1 MTPDPQPVA
10 AACAVHPDRV
20 ALRTCPRCGNYA
32 CDLCTEG
39 ERQEMCGPC
48 RQRLGLVDFPFA
60 RDRWSFDGLVGY
72 AWHVFKREWQTLV
85 LAALIYAGISLALSF
100 ASQMVLMVLVIPF
113 SDDPTVVG
121 GLTVGFTVL
130 STLVDT
136 AVQGWLALGFF
147 SLAFRA
153 LSGQPVELKA
163 VFTQH
168 RKVPKLLLQYLAVLV
183 VFGLAAGIPAVIII
197 GLLQWDQM
205 LVAGLITV
213 AVLAIPFTYVAL
225 GLSFMQ
231 AELAYDDDVG
241 PLEAIRR
248 SWVIVRGHRLWAFVG
263 GLVYAF
269 AMFVGLLA
277 CCVGLLATM
286 PFAHLV
292 FAGLYLALRNG
303 AEAPQAS
310 RHAQGPTLPGAL

>member
-39 ERQEMCGPC
+39 ERHEMCGPC
-48 RQRLGLVDFPFA
+48 RQRLGLVEFPFA

-72 AWHVFKREWQTLV
+72 GWHVFKREWQTLV
-85 LAALIYAGISLALSF
+85 LAALIFVGISLALSF
-100 ASQMVLMVLVIPF
+100 ASQMGSMLLTLTL
-113 SDDPTVVG
+113 SDDSVAAGAVI
-121 GLTVGFTVL
+121 LGFTVVSSL
-130 STLVDT
+130 LEM

-147 SLAFRA
+147 ALAFRA
-153 LSGQPVELKA
+153 LSGQPLELKA
-163 VFTQH
+163 LFTQH
-168 RKVPKLLLQYLAVLV
+168 RKVLRLLVQYLVMFAF
-183 VFGLAAGIPAVIII
+183 FGVAAGIPTGIIL
-197 GLLQWDQM
+197 GLVPMDQW
-205 LVAGLITV
+205 LAAFLITG
-213 AVLAIPFTYVAL
+213 AVLAVPVMYVAL

-231 AELAYDDDVG
+231 AELVYDDEAG

-263 GLVYAF
+263 GLVYGL

-277 CCVGLLATM
+277 CCVGMLATM

-292 FAGLYLALRNG
+292 YAALYLALRNG
-303 AEAPQAS
+303 AEVPAVS
-310 RHAQGPTLPGAL
+310 RQAQGPSLPGAV